1 MEISAD
7 LTFAVLAFTSLLAIV
22 DPLTGA
28 AIFLALTPD
37 ATPRRRRTIAVRA
50 TATGFLVL
58 VAFAAGGALILRLF
72 GITTYAF
79 MIAGGFIFFGI
90 GSDML
95 QGRRSRV
102 KPQDEEEAAS
112 GQREDVAIIPMGVPV
127 LVGPGAIATVIALMG
142 QATTTLRVAAVYA
155 AIVAVMAIC
164 LLLLLVSPHVTDR
177 LGPTGMKLVVRL
189 GGLLVMVVGVQFILD
204 GLEMAVLDF
213 LKGL

>member
-37 ATPRRRRTIAVRA
+37 ATPYRRRTIAMRA
-50 TATGFLVL
+50 TVTGLLVL

-102 KPQDEEEAAS
+102 KPRDEEEAP
-112 GQREDVAIIPMGVPV
+112 GQREDVAIIPMGIPV

-142 QATTTLRVAAVYA
+142 QATTTLRVVAVYV
-155 AIVAVMAIC
+155 AIVAVMGIC
-164 LLLLLVSPHVTDR
+164 LLLLLVSPRVTSR
-177 LGPTGMKLVVRL
+177 LGPSGMKLVVRL

-213 LKGL
+213 LKGF